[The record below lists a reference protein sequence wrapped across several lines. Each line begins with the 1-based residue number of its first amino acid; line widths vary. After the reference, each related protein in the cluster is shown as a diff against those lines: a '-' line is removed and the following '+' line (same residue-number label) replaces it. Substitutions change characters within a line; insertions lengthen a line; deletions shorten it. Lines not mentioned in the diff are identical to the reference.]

1 MFGLNALLGA
11 LGALGVLLLAVVL
24 TASLVVRRRRRRHAG
39 VPASLDAVVVPSTT
53 TYWGGGEWPT
63 IVVRSHGRL
72 RNGTAG
78 RRPVEMVSVPVTSPW
93 EPPRAS

>member
-11 LGALGVLLLAVVL
+11 LGVLLLAVVVIV
-24 TASLVVRRRRRRHAG
+24 SLVVRRRRRRRAG
-39 VPASLDAVVVPSTT
+39 SPASPDAVVVPSTT

-72 RNGTAG
+72 RSGSA
-78 RRPVEMVSVPVTSPW
+78 RPRSVEMVPVPVISPW
-93 EPPRAS
+93 EPPHAS